1 MPLHYTLYNA
11 RNIKSHAE
19 NSIATPLPKRSHLL
33 LLTFRKRMLTIR
45 IDNKYEAMGVISEA
59 NMFCIKKNDII
70 PAQIPIMPLT
80 ITILSSFSTTNN

>member
-1 MPLHYTLYNA
+1 
-11 RNIKSHAE
+11 
-19 NSIATPLPKRSHLL
+19 
-33 LLTFRKRMLTIR
+33 MLTIR